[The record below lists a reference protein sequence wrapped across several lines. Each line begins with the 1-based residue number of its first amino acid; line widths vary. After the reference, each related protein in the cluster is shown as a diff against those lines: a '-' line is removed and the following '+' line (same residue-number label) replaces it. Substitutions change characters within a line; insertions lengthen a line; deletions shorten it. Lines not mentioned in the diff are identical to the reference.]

1 MEKAAQIRSNDS
13 GSKLAKALLLLGLSL
28 GYFMVLLDT
37 TVVSIALPAIR
48 TDLGGGIEGLQW
60 VVNAYTIVFSGFLLS
75 MGGLADKFGAKRLY
89 LVGLALF
96 LIASAASAVCPS
108 LGALIAIRAI
118 LGLGGACLMPA
129 SLSLLAHAF
138 PEAGER
144 ARALGI
150 WAAVTGGAMAAG
162 PVLGGILVDTLGW
175 RSIFLVNLP
184 LALLSLLL
192 TSLMISE
199 TPHNPKKGFDAAGQ
213 FTAIAAIGALSF
225 ALMEGQV
232 YGWGSPIIIAACSLA
247 VLSAILFFRVEAMGK
262 EPLLPLALLRSPT
275 LVAGMLAGMAIN
287 IGLSGILFVMPLFFQ
302 QAIGSSAHIA
312 GLSLLPLTIPLAF
325 NPLFTGRIVGQIGA
339 KIPMTFGFCLGAMGT
354 LLLVWADQSASYAI
368 TFFGLLFIGFGVSFT
383 IPALMAAVISSAPK
397 DHTGAAAGALNSSR
411 QIGSTIGVAVI
422 SSVLTG
428 SESFITGMHGSLIV
442 LTIILFGGSL
452 LSFAFIGGRR
462 KTVNQSLNAKD

>member
-1 MEKAAQIRSNDS
+1 
-13 GSKLAKALLLLGLSL
+13 
-28 GYFMVLLDT
+28 MVLLDT

-89 LVGLALF
+89 LGGLTLF

-162 PVLGGILVDTLGW
+162 PVVGGILVDTLGW

-192 TSLMISE
+192 TSLMIRE
-199 TPHNPKKGFDAAGQ
+199 TPHNPKKGFDASGQ

-232 YGWGSPIIIAACSLA
+232 YGWGSPIIISACSLA
-247 VLSAILFFRVEAMGK
+247 VLSAILFFRVEAIGK
-262 EPLLPLALLRSPT
+262 APLLPLALLRSPT
-275 LVAGMLAGMAIN
+275 LVAGILAGMAIN

-325 NPLFTGRIVGQIGA
+325 NPIFTGRIVGQIGA

-354 LLLVWADQSASYAI
+354 LLLVWADQSTSYAI
-368 TFFGLLFIGFGVSFT
+368 MFFGLLFIGFGVSFT

-411 QIGSTIGVAVI
+411 QLGATIGVAII

-442 LTIILFGGSL
+442 LTIILVGGSL

-462 KTVNQSLNAKD
+462 KTVNQSQDAKD